1 MDIKDELVLNRRT
14 WAAADD
20 IEYNII
26 GAFQTSDINTHGYY
40 IFIRT
45 GNAYTLQE
53 QYKCHAFDTP
63 VSITEDG
70 IVCPEKF
77 MKPTRKTSY

>member
-20 IEYNII
+20 IEYNKI
-26 GAFQTSDINTHGYY
+26 GAFQTSDINTPGYY

-45 GNAYTLQE
+45 GNEYTIQ
-53 QYKCHAFDTP
+53 
-63 VSITEDG
+63 
-70 IVCPEKF
+70 
-77 MKPTRKTSY
+77 